1 MYRNLLSGFL
11 SFLILTTS
19 IFYSLPAIVNAE
31 DNAEEDASDITEVME
46 EADENAE
53 DTKLLETG
61 IDEEAIDNS
70 NASDEELIDNVGNQN
85 NNDQPKE
92 TAGALGHIDSGID
105 FEILK
110 REGSEYGMNYAYLPA
125 SYSLVNNGAVTA
137 VRNQGN
143 YGTCW
148 SFSVMGSAESI
159 YKKKTGISRFL
170 SLF

>member
-11 SFLILTTS
+11 SVLILTTS

-31 DNAEEDASDITEVME
+31 DNVEEDASDITEVME

-53 DTKLLETG
+53 DTELSETG
-61 IDEEAIDNS
+61 FDEEAIDNS
-70 NASDEELIDNVGNQN
+70 NSSDEELIDNAGNQS

-110 REGSEYGMNYAYLPA
+110 REGSEYDMNHAYLPA
-125 SYSLVNNGAVTA
+125 SYSLIGNAVTA
-137 VRNQGN
+137 VRDQGS